1 MTARLEILY
10 LTKIIRAFIKE
21 HFLNI
26 IFIASLF
33 LLAGVILIRYPQT
46 LFEFLVFLIMW
57 LQLEL
62 AYTQWFLDTIRR
74 KPFLI
79 IDSMKIGDSKLFL
92 YIKNIG
98 ETPARYVIID
108 VWSIKAE
115 LFEIYELLLY
125 IKSLLIRKLPA
136 EWCGY
141 YNKHYSEIEVPP
153 GGTRLIEI
161 DLSKVLALISACAK
175 HKDSL
180 ALFEICYDK
189 PFFYPSPCTYA
200 LVADLSSKFSVRW
213 QSDLKEEPLKILTK
227 VYEILD
233 DAYLLYKAYR
243 IHIKYEK
250 LKRLLSIE

>member
-1 MTARLEILY
+1 M
-10 LTKIIRAFIKE
+10 
-21 HFLNI
+21 
-26 IFIASLF
+26 
-33 LLAGVILIRYPQT
+33 
-46 LFEFLVFLIMW
+46 
-57 LQLEL
+57 
-62 AYTQWFLDTIRR
+62 
-74 KPFLI
+74 
-79 IDSMKIGDSKLFL
+79 
-92 YIKNIG
+92 
-98 ETPARYVIID
+98 IID

-136 EWCGY
+136 EWCGYYKY

-189 PFFYPSPCTYA
+189 PFFYPRPCTYA

-213 QSDLKEEPLKILTK
+213 QSDLKEEPIKILTK

-243 IHIKYEK
+243 IHIKLIKYEK
-250 LKRLLSIE
+250 LKRLPSIE